1 MGRNAQKRR
10 AKRAREAMHRGRG
23 EPVEGSPDRLED
35 EAPTEARPL
44 WLKGN
49 LQVDEPLAGDEHAD
63 VLALAAR
70 CAAAAPPHAIAH
82 AVADICGADAVLI
95 AEVDDEEPTVL
106 GRFRRARP
114 AGDSGLLPLLTPE
127 LLGDVLAAGAPIL
140 IRDVPRDP
148 RTPDVMPSERNGSLL
163 AVALTERGQ
172 APWGVLAI
180 GRREVGALFER
191 DVEIVANLAHHLG
204 ADLAQAR
211 ALHEGMT
218 DPVTGL
224 LSRAGLLLSLDR
236 QLERARRRERPL
248 SALVLRL
255 DDPGP
260 QNAERVKALA
270 ERLADNVRTAE
281 LSGRLLGGEIVLLLE
296 ADLDEAEAAAKRV
309 FRDVTEAPL
318 AGASATL
325 SGGVACAAPEEA
337 GLALLARARA
347 ALKAS
352 VDAGGATIARHEPEL
367 SDDADEGPGDE
378 DRTPERPS
386 D

>member
-10 AKRAREAMHRGRG
+10 AKRAREAMRKGRG
-23 EPVEGSPDRLED
+23 DGPDGTPERLED
-35 EAPTEARPL
+35 EAPAEARPL
-44 WLKGN
+44 WLRGN
-49 LQVDEPLAGDEHAD
+49 LQVDEPLVGDEHAD
-63 VLALAAR
+63 VLTLAAR
-70 CAAAAPPHAIAH
+70 CAAAAPPHAIAE

-95 AEVDDEEPTVL
+95 AEADDEGAAVL

-114 AGDSGLLPLLTPE
+114 AGDSGLLPLLTAE
-127 LLGDVLAAGAPIL
+127 LLGDVMGAGAPIL

-163 AVALTERGQ
+163 VAALSERGQ
-172 APWGVLAI
+172 SPWGVLAV

-191 DVEIVANLAHHLG
+191 DVEIVARLAHHLG

-211 ALHEGMT
+211 ALHVGMT

-248 SALVLRL
+248 SALVVRL
-255 DDPGP
+255 DDDGP
-260 QNAERVKALA
+260 PDAERVKALA
-270 ERLADNVRTAE
+270 ERLAANVRTAE

-296 ADLDEAEAAAKRV
+296 ADVDEAEAAAKRV
-309 FRDVTEAPL
+309 FRDVTEEPL
-318 AGASATL
+318 AGAPATL
-325 SGGVACAAPEEA
+325 SGGVACADPEEP
-337 GLALLARARA
+337 GLALLSRARA

-352 VDAGGATIARHEPEL
+352 LDAGGATIARHTTEPV
-367 SDDADEGPGDE
+367 DDEEGE
-378 DRTPERPS
+378 PS
-386 D
+386 PPDGSAA